1 MVQNRRVYVAIGSL
15 TSYHRGRGNLR
26 TNTVTIN
33 SCSSDEM
40 FCYVFVLVLTVLMGL
55 FLV

>member
-1 MVQNRRVYVAIGSL
+1 MFQNRRVHVAIGSL
-15 TSYHRGRGNLR
+15 TSYHRGRGKPR
-26 TNTVTIN
+26 TL
-33 SCSSDEM
+33 SSYSNDEM